1 MSAPQTHEIAGL
13 ILAGGRATRM
23 SGRNKA
29 EIELAGQTLLARAIA
44 RAKPQV
50 GRLLLNANRDPALF
64 GRYGLPVLKDTIGD
78 HWGPLAGILA
88 GLDHLAATWP
98 QITWMASFPTD
109 SPFFPEDL
117 VARLAEAAEGF
128 DLAMATGNGQ
138 PEPVFSLWP
147 VSLAGELRA
156 ALTSGQRKV
165 EDFARRYRLATV
177 DWPAERFFNVNTPDD
192 LQQAAR
198 RL

>member
-1 MSAPQTHEIAGL
+1 MSAPQMHEIAGL

-50 GRLLLNANRDPALF
+50 GRLLLSANRDPALF
-64 GRYGLPVLKDTIGD
+64 GRYGLPVLKDNIGD

-117 VARLAEAAEGF
+117 VARLAGAVEGHEM
-128 DLAMATGNGQ
+128 AMATGHGRS
-138 PEPVFSLWP
+138 EPVFSLWP
-147 VSLAGELRA
+147 VGMAGELRA
-156 ALTSGQRKV
+156 ALSNGVRKV
-165 EDFARRYRLATV
+165 EEFVQRHRLATV
-177 DWPAERFFNVNTPDD
+177 DWPADRFFNINTPDD
-192 LQQAAR
+192 LQQADR

>member
-1 MSAPQTHEIAGL
+1 MTIPQTHEIAGL

-50 GRLLLNANRDPALF
+50 SRLLLSANRDPALF
-64 GRYGLPVLKDTIGD
+64 GRYGLPVLADTIGD

-98 QITWMASFPTD
+98 QIKWMASFPTD

-117 VARLAEAAEGF
+117 VARLATAVEGREI
-128 DLAMATGNGQ
+128 AMATGHGQ

-147 VSLAGELRA
+147 VSMAGALRA
-156 ALTSGQRKV
+156 ALSNGVRKV
-165 EDFARRYRLATV
+165 EDFARRYQLATV
-177 DWPAERFFNVNTPDD
+177 DWPADAFFNINSPED
-192 LQQAAR
+192 LQQASR